1 MRFLGRG
8 LIGLLLFSLALG
20 LLGLAGNTIKVA
32 VQDRM
37 NQEPRSQK
45 ARERTFAVK
54 VVPAEVTSINPTLN
68 AFGEIQ
74 SRKTL
79 DLRMA
84 ASGQIQELSINF
96 VEGGSV
102 KSGELLVRL
111 DDSDHQTA
119 VDLAENNLID
129 AKNEVMESARNLSF
143 SKEEL
148 AAAEEQEKLRLRA
161 LTRQKDLV
169 ERGVGTAAAL
179 ENAEL
184 SASGATQAVLSRK
197 AAVDQAKN
205 RGAQADTRLVRAE
218 LALKDAKRKLEDT
231 KLFAEFSGLLSG
243 VSLVKGGIVSANERL
258 GQLID
263 PEVLEVS
270 FKIST
275 QQYTRLLNDNGEL
288 LKAPVS
294 VALTNT
300 EQGLNADGVIIRDSA
315 SVAKG
320 QTGRQ
325 VYAKLTKSVGFKPG
339 DFVAVKVE
347 EPTLNWVVKLPSTA
361 LDSSNKVLLLGEGE
375 RLEEAQVKLMRRQG
389 NEVIVRS
396 RDLSG
401 KEIVAQRTPVLGAG
415 IKVKAIRSG
424 EENEVAEV
432 EMLEL
437 TEERRAKLISA
448 IETNGYIPKT
458 VKERI
463 IGQLTQPKVPADVVA
478 RIESRMGG

>member
-8 LIGLLLFSLALG
+8 LMGLLLFSLALG

-84 ASGQIQELSINF
+84 ASGQIQELSTNF

-102 KSGELLVRL
+102 KSGELLIRL
-111 DDSDHQTA
+111 DDSDYQTA

-129 AKNEVMESARNLSF
+129 AKNEVMEAARNLSF

-148 AAAEEQEKLRLRA
+148 VAADEQEKLRLRA

-205 RGAQADTRLVRAE
+205 RGAQAETRLVRAE

-231 KLFAEFSGLLSG
+231 KLYAEFSGLLSG

-275 QQYTRLLNDNGEL
+275 QQYTRLLNDDGEL

-339 DFVAVKVE
+339 DFVAVKVQ

-361 LDSSNKVLLLGEGE
+361 LDASNNVLLLGEGE

>member
-37 NQEPRSQK
+37 NQEPRAQK
-45 ARERTFAVK
+45 TRERTFAVK

-102 KSGELLVRL
+102 KSGELLIRL
-111 DDSDHQTA
+111 DDSDYQTA

-129 AKNEVMESARNLSF
+129 AKNEVMEAARNLSF

-339 DFVAVKVE
+339 DFVAVKVQ

-361 LDSSNKVLLLGEGE
+361 LDASNNVLLLGEGE

>member
-84 ASGQIQELSINF
+84 ASGQIQELSTNF

-102 KSGELLVRL
+102 KSGELLIRL
-111 DDSDHQTA
+111 DDSDYQTA

-205 RGAQADTRLVRAE
+205 RGAQAETRLVRAE

-231 KLFAEFSGLLSG
+231 KLYAEFSGLLSG

-325 VYAKLTKSVGFKPG
+325 VYAKLIKSVGFKPG

-401 KEIVAQRTPVLGAG
+401 KEIVAQRTPVLGVG

>member
-84 ASGQIQELSINF
+84 ASGQIQELSTNF

-102 KSGELLVRL
+102 KSGELLIRL
-111 DDSDHQTA
+111 DDSDYQTA

-129 AKNEVMESARNLSF
+129 AKNEVMEAARNLSF

-148 AAAEEQEKLRLRA
+148 VAADEQEKLRLRA
-161 LTRQKDLV
+161 LKRQKDLV

-205 RGAQADTRLVRAE
+205 RGAQAETRLVRAE

-231 KLFAEFSGLLSG
+231 KLYAEFSGLLSG

-361 LDSSNKVLLLGEGE
+361 LDASNKVLLLGEGE

>member
-20 LLGLAGNTIKVA
+20 LLGLAGNTLKVA

-37 NQEPRSQK
+37 NQEPRAQK

-288 LKAPVS
+288 LKAPVY

-300 EQGLNADGVIIRDSA
+300 DQGLNAEGVIIRDSA

-361 LDSSNKVLLLGEGE
+361 LDASNNVLLLGEGE

>member
-20 LLGLAGNTIKVA
+20 LLGLAGNTIKIA
-32 VQDRM
+32 VQDRV
-37 NQEPRSQK
+37 NKEPRAQK
-45 ARERTFAVK
+45 ARERTFTVK
-54 VVPAEVTSINPTLN
+54 VVPAEITSMNPTLN

-84 ASGQIQELSINF
+84 AGGQIQQLSPNF

-102 KSGELLVRL
+102 KSGELLIRL
-111 DDSDHQTA
+111 DDSNYQSA

-129 AKNEVMESARNLSF
+129 AENEVSESGRNLSF

-148 AAAEEQEKLRLRA
+148 AAAEEQEDLRLRA
-161 LTRQKDLV
+161 LKRQQDLV
-169 ERGVGTAAAL
+169 KRGVGTAAAL
-179 ENAEL
+179 ENSEL
-184 SASGATQAVLSRK
+184 AASAATQAVLSRK

-205 RGAQADTRLVRAE
+205 RGAQAETRLVRAE
-218 LALKDAKRKLEDT
+218 LALNDAKRKLEDT
-231 KLFAEFSGLLSG
+231 VLYAEFSGLLSG

-275 QQYTRLLNDNGEL
+275 QQYTRLLDDNGDL

-294 VALTNT
+294 IALTNT
-300 EQGLNADGVIIRDSA
+300 DQGLTADGVIIRDSA

-347 EPTLNWVVKLPSTA
+347 EPTLNWVVALPATA
-361 LDSSNKVLLLGEGE
+361 LDASNSVLLLGEGE

-396 RDLSG
+396 RDLTG

-415 IKVKAIRSG
+415 IKVKPIRSG
-424 EENEVAEV
+424 EENKVAEV

-448 IETNGYIPKT
+448 IESNGYIPKSA
-458 VKERI
+458 KKRI

>member
-20 LLGLAGNTIKVA
+20 LLGLAGNTIKIA
-32 VQDRM
+32 VQDRV
-37 NQEPRSQK
+37 NKEPRTQK
-45 ARERTFAVK
+45 ARERTFTVK
-54 VVPAEVTSINPTLN
+54 VVPAEVTSMNPTLN

-84 ASGQIQELSINF
+84 AGGQIQQLSPNF

-102 KSGELLVRL
+102 KSGELLIRL
-111 DDSDHQTA
+111 DDSNYQSA

-129 AKNEVMESARNLSF
+129 AENEVSESGRNLSF

-148 AAAEEQEKLRLRA
+148 AAAKEQEELRLRA
-161 LTRQKDLV
+161 LKRQQDLV
-169 ERGVGTAAAL
+169 KRGVGTAAAL

-184 SASGATQAVLSRK
+184 AASAATQAVLSRK

-205 RGAQADTRLVRAE
+205 RGAQAETRLVRAE
-218 LALKDAKRKLEDT
+218 LALNDAKRKLEDT
-231 KLFAEFSGLLSG
+231 VLYAEFSGLLSG

-275 QQYTRLLNDNGEL
+275 QQYTRLLDDNGDL

-294 VALTNT
+294 IALTNT
-300 EQGLNADGVIIRDSA
+300 DQGLTADGVIIRDSA

-347 EPTLNWVVKLPSTA
+347 EPTLNWVVALPATA
-361 LDSSNKVLLLGEGE
+361 LDANNSVLLLGEGE

-396 RDLSG
+396 RDLTG

-415 IKVKAIRSG
+415 IKVKPIRSG
-424 EENEVAEV
+424 EENKVAEV

-448 IETNGYIPKT
+448 IESNGYIPKSA
-458 VKERI
+458 KKRI

>member
-84 ASGQIQELSINF
+84 ASGQIQELSTNF

-102 KSGELLVRL
+102 KSGELLIRL
-111 DDSDHQTA
+111 DDSDYQTA

-129 AKNEVMESARNLSF
+129 AKNEVMEAARNLSF

-148 AAAEEQEKLRLRA
+148 VAADEQEKLRLRA
-161 LTRQKDLV
+161 LKRQKDLV

-205 RGAQADTRLVRAE
+205 RGAQAETRLVRAE

-231 KLFAEFSGLLSG
+231 KLYAEFSGLLSG

>member
-1 MRFLGRG
+1 MTEFRK
-8 LIGLLLFSLALG
+8 FSAALDDAK
-20 LLGLAGNTIKVA
+20 LTLQTAAATDNSDSAT
-32 VQDRM
+32 
-37 NQEPRSQK
+37 
-45 ARERTFAVK
+45 ARRDA
-54 VVPAEVTSINPTLN
+54 AEAIRRRC
-68 AFGEIQ
+68 ADG
-74 SRKTL
+74 
-79 DLRMA
+79 DLRRTADKFA
-84 ASGQIQELSINF
+84 AKLEAT
-96 VEGGSV
+96 
-102 KSGELLVRL
+102 
-111 DDSDHQTA
+111 DDVTEPTFLATLQTA
-119 VDLAENNLID
+119 RRVRDAAAARVHAEEEG
-129 AKNEVMESARNLSF
+129 AA
-143 SKEEL
+143 EEL

-169 ERGVGTAAAL
+169 DRGVGTAAAL

-184 SASGATQAVLSRK
+184 SASGATQSVLSRK

-205 RGAQADTRLVRAE
+205 RGAQAETRLVRAE

-231 KLFAEFSGLLSG
+231 ELYAEFSGLLSG

-263 PEVLEVS
+263 PKVLEVS

-288 LKAPVS
+288 LKVPVS
-294 VALTNT
+294 VALTST
-300 EQGLNADGVIIRDSA
+300 DQGLDADGVIIRDSA

-325 VYAKLTKSVGFKPG
+325 VYARLTKSVGFKPG

-361 LDSSNKVLLLGEGE
+361 LDASNNVLLLGEGE

-415 IKVKAIRSG
+415 IKVKPIRSG
-424 EENEVAEV
+424 EENKVTEV

-448 IETNGYIPKT
+448 IETNGYIPKSA
-458 VKERI
+458 KERI

>member
-20 LLGLAGNTIKVA
+20 LLGLAGNTIKIA
-32 VQDRM
+32 VQDRV
-37 NQEPRSQK
+37 NKEPRAQK
-45 ARERTFAVK
+45 ARERTFTVK
-54 VVPAEVTSINPTLN
+54 VVPAEVTSMNPTLN

-84 ASGQIQELSINF
+84 AGGQIQELSTNF

-102 KSGELLVRL
+102 KSGELLIRL
-111 DDSDHQTA
+111 DDSNYQSA

-129 AKNEVMESARNLSF
+129 AENEVSESGRNLSF

-148 AAAEEQEKLRLRA
+148 AAAKEQEELRLRA
-161 LTRQKDLV
+161 LKRQQDLV
-169 ERGVGTAAAL
+169 KRGVGTAAAL

-184 SASGATQAVLSRK
+184 AASAATQAVLSRK

-205 RGAQADTRLVRAE
+205 RGAQAETRLVRAE
-218 LALKDAKRKLEDT
+218 LALNDAKRKLEDT
-231 KLFAEFSGLLSG
+231 VLYAEFSGLLSG

-275 QQYTRLLNDNGEL
+275 QQYTRLLDDNGDL

-294 VALTNT
+294 IALTNT
-300 EQGLNADGVIIRDSA
+300 DQGLTADGVIIRDSA

-347 EPTLNWVVKLPSTA
+347 EPTLNWVVALPATA
-361 LDSSNKVLLLGEGE
+361 LDASNSVLLLGEGE

-396 RDLSG
+396 RDLTG

-415 IKVKAIRSG
+415 IKVKPIRSG
-424 EENEVAEV
+424 EENKVAEV

-448 IETNGYIPKT
+448 IESNGYIPKSA
-458 VKERI
+458 KKRI
-463 IGQLTQPKVPADVVA
+463 IGQLSQPKVPADVVA

>member
-45 ARERTFAVK
+45 TRERTFAVK

-84 ASGQIQELSINF
+84 ASGQIQELSTNF

-102 KSGELLVRL
+102 KSGELLIRL
-111 DDSDHQTA
+111 DDSDYQTA

-129 AKNEVMESARNLSF
+129 AKNEVMEAARNLSF

-148 AAAEEQEKLRLRA
+148 AAAEEQEKLRRRA

-205 RGAQADTRLVRAE
+205 RGAQAETRLVRAE

-231 KLFAEFSGLLSG
+231 KLYAEFSGLLSG

-288 LKAPVS
+288 LKAPVY

-300 EQGLNADGVIIRDSA
+300 DQGLNAEGVIIRDSA

-361 LDSSNKVLLLGEGE
+361 LDASNKVLLLGEGE

-401 KEIVAQRTPVLGAG
+401 KEIIAQRTPVLGAG
-415 IKVKAIRSG
+415 IKVKPIRSG

>member
-37 NQEPRSQK
+37 NQEPRAQK

-84 ASGQIQELSINF
+84 ASGQIQELSTNF

-231 KLFAEFSGLLSG
+231 KLYAEFSGLLSG

-339 DFVAVKVE
+339 DFVAVKVQ

-361 LDSSNKVLLLGEGE
+361 LDASNNVLLLGEGE

>member
-84 ASGQIQELSINF
+84 ASGQIQELSTNF

-102 KSGELLVRL
+102 KSGELLIRL
-111 DDSDHQTA
+111 DDSDYQTA

-129 AKNEVMESARNLSF
+129 AKNEVMEAARNLSF

-184 SASGATQAVLSRK
+184 SASGATQAVLSRR

-205 RGAQADTRLVRAE
+205 RGAQAETRLVRAE

-231 KLFAEFSGLLSG
+231 KLYAEFSGLLSG

-361 LDSSNKVLLLGEGE
+361 LDASNKVLLLGEGE

>member
-20 LLGLAGNTIKVA
+20 LLGLAGNTIKIA
-32 VQDRM
+32 VQDRV
-37 NQEPRSQK
+37 NKEPRAQK
-45 ARERTFAVK
+45 ARERTFTVK
-54 VVPAEVTSINPTLN
+54 VVPAEVTSMNPTLN

-84 ASGQIQELSINF
+84 AGGQIQELSTNF

-102 KSGELLVRL
+102 KSGELLIRL
-111 DDSDHQTA
+111 DDSNYQSA

-129 AKNEVMESARNLSF
+129 AENEVSESGRNLSF

-148 AAAEEQEKLRLRA
+148 AAAEEQEELRLRA
-161 LTRQKDLV
+161 LKRQQDLV
-169 ERGVGTAAAL
+169 KRGVGTAAAL

-184 SASGATQAVLSRK
+184 AASAATQAVLSRK

-205 RGAQADTRLVRAE
+205 RGAQAETRLVRAE
-218 LALKDAKRKLEDT
+218 LALNDAKRKLEDT
-231 KLFAEFSGLLSG
+231 VLYAEFSGLLSG

-275 QQYTRLLNDNGEL
+275 QQYTRLLDDNGDL

-294 VALTNT
+294 IALTNT
-300 EQGLNADGVIIRDSA
+300 DQGLTADGVIIRDSA

-347 EPTLNWVVKLPSTA
+347 EPTLNWVVALPATA
-361 LDSSNKVLLLGEGE
+361 LDANNSVLLLGEGE

-396 RDLSG
+396 RDLTG

-415 IKVKAIRSG
+415 IKVKPIRSG
-424 EENEVAEV
+424 EENKVAEV

-448 IETNGYIPKT
+448 IESNGYIPKSA
-458 VKERI
+458 KKRI

>member
-20 LLGLAGNTIKVA
+20 LLGLAGNTIKIA
-32 VQDRM
+32 VQDRV
-37 NQEPRSQK
+37 NKEPRTQK
-45 ARERTFAVK
+45 ARERTFTVK
-54 VVPAEVTSINPTLN
+54 VVPAEVTSMNPTLN

-84 ASGQIQELSINF
+84 AGGQIQQLSPNF

-102 KSGELLVRL
+102 KSGELLIRL
-111 DDSDHQTA
+111 DDSNYQSA

-129 AKNEVMESARNLSF
+129 AENEVSESGRNLSF

-148 AAAEEQEKLRLRA
+148 AAAKEQEELRLRA
-161 LTRQKDLV
+161 LKRQQDLV
-169 ERGVGTAAAL
+169 KRGVGTAAAL

-184 SASGATQAVLSRK
+184 AASAATQAVLSRK

-205 RGAQADTRLVRAE
+205 RGAQAETRLVRAE
-218 LALKDAKRKLEDT
+218 LALNDAKRKLEDT
-231 KLFAEFSGLLSG
+231 VLYAEFSGLLSG
-243 VSLVKGGIVSANERL
+243 VSLVKGGIVSSNERL

-275 QQYTRLLNDNGEL
+275 QQYTRLLDDNGDL

-294 VALTNT
+294 IALTNT
-300 EQGLNADGVIIRDSA
+300 DQGLTADGVIIRDSA

-347 EPTLNWVVKLPSTA
+347 EPTLNWVVALPATA
-361 LDSSNKVLLLGEGE
+361 LDANNSVLLLGEGE

-396 RDLSG
+396 RDLTG

-415 IKVKAIRSG
+415 IKVKPIRSG
-424 EENEVAEV
+424 EENKVAEV

-448 IETNGYIPKT
+448 IESNGYIPKSA
-458 VKERI
+458 KKRI

>member
-84 ASGQIQELSINF
+84 ASGQIQELSTNF

-102 KSGELLVRL
+102 KSGELLIRL
-111 DDSDHQTA
+111 DDSDYQTA

-129 AKNEVMESARNLSF
+129 AKNEVMEAARNLSF

-205 RGAQADTRLVRAE
+205 RGAQAETRLVRAE

-231 KLFAEFSGLLSG
+231 KLYAEFSGLLSG

-288 LKAPVS
+288 LKAPVY

-300 EQGLNADGVIIRDSA
+300 DQGLNAEGVIIRDSA

>member
-8 LIGLLLFSLALG
+8 LMGLLLFSLALG

-37 NQEPRSQK
+37 NQDSRTQK

-102 KSGELLVRL
+102 KSGELLIRL
-111 DDSDHQTA
+111 DDSDYQTA

-129 AKNEVMESARNLSF
+129 AKNEVMEAARNLSF

-205 RGAQADTRLVRAE
+205 RGAQAETRLVRAE

-231 KLFAEFSGLLSG
+231 KLYAEFSGLLSG

-288 LKAPVS
+288 LKAPVY

-300 EQGLNADGVIIRDSA
+300 DQGLNAEGVIIRDSA

>member
-20 LLGLAGNTIKVA
+20 LLGLAGNTIKIA
-32 VQDRM
+32 VQDRV
-37 NQEPRSQK
+37 NKEPRAQK
-45 ARERTFAVK
+45 ARERTFTVK
-54 VVPAEVTSINPTLN
+54 VVPAEVTSMNPTLN

-84 ASGQIQELSINF
+84 AGGQIQQLSPNF

-102 KSGELLVRL
+102 KSGELLIRL
-111 DDSDHQTA
+111 DDSNYQSA

-129 AKNEVMESARNLSF
+129 AENEVSESGRNLSF

-148 AAAEEQEKLRLRA
+148 AAAKEQEELRLRA
-161 LTRQKDLV
+161 LKRQQDLV
-169 ERGVGTAAAL
+169 KRGVGTAAAL

-184 SASGATQAVLSRK
+184 AASAATQAVLSRK

-205 RGAQADTRLVRAE
+205 RGAQAETRLVRAE
-218 LALKDAKRKLEDT
+218 LALNDAKRKLEDT
-231 KLFAEFSGLLSG
+231 VLYAEFSGLLSG

-275 QQYTRLLNDNGEL
+275 QQYTRLLDDNGDL

-294 VALTNT
+294 IALTNT
-300 EQGLNADGVIIRDSA
+300 DQGLTADGVIIRDSA

-347 EPTLNWVVKLPSTA
+347 EPTLNWVVALPATA
-361 LDSSNKVLLLGEGE
+361 LDANNSVLLLGEGE

-396 RDLSG
+396 RDLTG

-415 IKVKAIRSG
+415 IKVKPIRSG
-424 EENEVAEV
+424 EENKVAEV

-448 IETNGYIPKT
+448 IESNGYIPKSA
-458 VKERI
+458 KKRI
-463 IGQLTQPKVPADVVA
+463 IGQLSQPKVPADVVA

>member
-84 ASGQIQELSINF
+84 ASGQIQELSTNF

-102 KSGELLVRL
+102 KSGELLIRL
-111 DDSDHQTA
+111 DDSDYQTA

-129 AKNEVMESARNLSF
+129 AKNEVMESARNVSF

-205 RGAQADTRLVRAE
+205 RGAQAETRLVRAE

-231 KLFAEFSGLLSG
+231 KLYAEFSGLLSG

-361 LDSSNKVLLLGEGE
+361 LDASNKVLLLGEGE

-401 KEIVAQRTPVLGAG
+401 KEIIAQRTPVLGAG

>member
-37 NQEPRSQK
+37 NQEPRAQK

-84 ASGQIQELSINF
+84 ASGQIQELSTNF

-205 RGAQADTRLVRAE
+205 RGAQAETRLVRAE

-231 KLFAEFSGLLSG
+231 KLYAEFSGLLSG

-294 VALTNT
+294 VSLTNT
-300 EQGLNADGVIIRDSA
+300 DQGLNADGVIIRDSA

-361 LDSSNKVLLLGEGE
+361 LDASNNVLLLGEGE

-448 IETNGYIPKT
+448 IETNGYIPKS

>member
-37 NQEPRSQK
+37 NQEPRTQK

-129 AKNEVMESARNLSF
+129 AKNEVMEAARNLSF

-205 RGAQADTRLVRAE
+205 RGAQAETRLVRAE

-288 LKAPVS
+288 LKAPVY

-300 EQGLNADGVIIRDSA
+300 DQGLNAEGVIIRDSA

-339 DFVAVKVE
+339 DFVAVKVQ

-361 LDSSNKVLLLGEGE
+361 LDASNNVLLLGEGE

-389 NEVIVRS
+389 NDVIVRG

-401 KEIVAQRTPVLGAG
+401 KEIVAQRTPVLGVG

-424 EENEVAEV
+424 EENKVAEI

>member
-84 ASGQIQELSINF
+84 ASGQIQELSTNF

-102 KSGELLVRL
+102 KSGELLIRL
-111 DDSDHQTA
+111 DDSDYQTA

-129 AKNEVMESARNLSF
+129 AKNEVMEAARNLSF

-205 RGAQADTRLVRAE
+205 RGAQAETRLVRAE

-231 KLFAEFSGLLSG
+231 KLYAEFSGLLSG

>member
-205 RGAQADTRLVRAE
+205 RGAQAETRLVRAE

-231 KLFAEFSGLLSG
+231 KLYAEFSGLLSG

-275 QQYTRLLNDNGEL
+275 QQYTRLLDDNGEL

-339 DFVAVKVE
+339 DFVAVKVQ

-361 LDSSNKVLLLGEGE
+361 LDASNNVLLLGEGE

>member
-45 ARERTFAVK
+45 TRERTFAVK

-84 ASGQIQELSINF
+84 ASGQIQELSTNF

-102 KSGELLVRL
+102 KSGELLIRL
-111 DDSDHQTA
+111 DDSDYQTA

-129 AKNEVMESARNLSF
+129 AKNEVMEAARNLSF

-231 KLFAEFSGLLSG
+231 KLYAEFSGLLSG

-288 LKAPVS
+288 LKAPVY

-300 EQGLNADGVIIRDSA
+300 DQGLNAEGVIIRDSA

-361 LDSSNKVLLLGEGE
+361 LDASNKVLLLGEGE

-401 KEIVAQRTPVLGAG
+401 KEIVAQRTPVLGVG

>member
-20 LLGLAGNTIKVA
+20 LLGLAGNTIKIA
-32 VQDRM
+32 VQDRV
-37 NQEPRSQK
+37 NKEPRAQN
-45 ARERTFAVK
+45 ARERTFTVK
-54 VVPAEVTSINPTLN
+54 VVPAEITSMNPTLN

-84 ASGQIQELSINF
+84 AGGQIQELSTNF

-102 KSGELLVRL
+102 NSGELLIRL
-111 DDSDHQTA
+111 DDSNYQSA

-129 AKNEVMESARNLSF
+129 AENEVSESGRNLSF

-148 AAAEEQEKLRLRA
+148 AAAEEQAELRLRA
-161 LTRQKDLV
+161 LKRQQDLV
-169 ERGVGTAAAL
+169 KRGVGTAAAL

-184 SASGATQAVLSRK
+184 AASAATQAVLSRK

-205 RGAQADTRLVRAE
+205 RGAQAETRLVRAE
-218 LALKDAKRKLEDT
+218 LALNDAKRKLEDT
-231 KLFAEFSGLLSG
+231 VLYAEFSGLLSG

-275 QQYTRLLNDNGEL
+275 QQYTRLLDDNGDL

-294 VALTNT
+294 IALTNT
-300 EQGLNADGVIIRDSA
+300 DQGLTADGVIIRDSA

-347 EPTLNWVVKLPSTA
+347 EPTLNWVVALPATA
-361 LDSSNKVLLLGEGE
+361 LDASNSVLLLGEGE

-396 RDLSG
+396 RDLTG

-415 IKVKAIRSG
+415 IKVKPIRSG
-424 EENEVAEV
+424 EENKVAEV

-448 IETNGYIPKT
+448 IESNGYIPKSA
-458 VKERI
+458 KKRI

>member
-37 NQEPRSQK
+37 NQEPRAQK

-231 KLFAEFSGLLSG
+231 KLYAEFSGLLSG

-288 LKAPVS
+288 LKAPVY

-300 EQGLNADGVIIRDSA
+300 DQGLNAEGVIIRDSA

>member
-84 ASGQIQELSINF
+84 ASGQIQELSTNF

-102 KSGELLVRL
+102 KSGELLIRL
-111 DDSDHQTA
+111 DDSDYQTA

-129 AKNEVMESARNLSF
+129 AKNEVMEAARNLSF

-148 AAAEEQEKLRLRA
+148 AAAEEQEKLRRRA

-205 RGAQADTRLVRAE
+205 RGAQAETRLVRAE
-218 LALKDAKRKLEDT
+218 LAVNDAKRKLEDT
-231 KLFAEFSGLLSG
+231 KLYAEFSGLLSG

-275 QQYTRLLNDNGEL
+275 QQYTRLLNDDGEL

-361 LDSSNKVLLLGEGE
+361 LDASNKVLLLGEGE

-463 IGQLTQPKVPADVVA
+463 ISQLTQPKVPADVVA

>member
-84 ASGQIQELSINF
+84 ASGQIQELSTNF

-102 KSGELLVRL
+102 KSGELLIRL
-111 DDSDHQTA
+111 DDSDYQTA

-205 RGAQADTRLVRAE
+205 RGAQAETRLVRAE

-231 KLFAEFSGLLSG
+231 KLYAEFSGLLSG

-361 LDSSNKVLLLGEGE
+361 LDASNNVLLLGEGE

>member
-84 ASGQIQELSINF
+84 ASGQIQELSTNF

-102 KSGELLVRL
+102 KSGELLIRL
-111 DDSDHQTA
+111 DDSDYQTA

-129 AKNEVMESARNLSF
+129 AKNEVMEAARNLSF

-205 RGAQADTRLVRAE
+205 RGAQAETRLVRAE

-231 KLFAEFSGLLSG
+231 KLYAEFSGLLSG

-339 DFVAVKVE
+339 DFVAVKVQ

-361 LDSSNKVLLLGEGE
+361 LDASNNVLLLGEGE

-401 KEIVAQRTPVLGAG
+401 KEVVAQRTPVLGVG

>member
-20 LLGLAGNTIKVA
+20 LLGLAGNTIKIA
-32 VQDRM
+32 VQDRV
-37 NQEPRSQK
+37 NEEPRAQK
-45 ARERTFAVK
+45 VRERTFTVK
-54 VVPAEVTSINPTLN
+54 VVPAEITSMKPTLN

-84 ASGQIQELSINF
+84 AGGQIQELSTNF

-102 KSGELLVRL
+102 KSGELLIRL
-111 DDSDHQTA
+111 DDSNYQSA

-129 AKNEVMESARNLSF
+129 AENEVSESGRNLSF
-143 SKEEL
+143 SREEL
-148 AAAEEQEKLRLRA
+148 TAAEEQEELRLRA
-161 LTRQKDLV
+161 LKRQQDLV
-169 ERGVGTAAAL
+169 KRGVGTAAAL

-184 SASGATQAVLSRK
+184 AASAATQAVLSRK

-205 RGAQADTRLVRAE
+205 RGAQAETRLVRAE
-218 LALKDAKRKLEDT
+218 LALNDAKRKLEDT
-231 KLFAEFSGLLSG
+231 VLYAEFSGLLSG

-275 QQYTRLLNDNGEL
+275 QQYTRLLDDNGDL

-294 VALTNT
+294 IALTNT
-300 EQGLNADGVIIRDSA
+300 DQGLTADGVIIRDSA

-347 EPTLNWVVKLPSTA
+347 EPTLNWVVALPATA
-361 LDSSNKVLLLGEGE
+361 LDASNSVLLLGEGE

-396 RDLSG
+396 RDLTG

-415 IKVKAIRSG
+415 IKVKPIRSG
-424 EENEVAEV
+424 EENKVADV

-448 IETNGYIPKT
+448 IETNGYIPQSA
-458 VKERI
+458 KERI

>member
-37 NQEPRSQK
+37 SQEPRSQK

-84 ASGQIQELSINF
+84 ASGQIQELSTNF

-102 KSGELLVRL
+102 KSGELLIRL
-111 DDSDHQTA
+111 DDSDYQTA

-129 AKNEVMESARNLSF
+129 AKNEVMEAARNLSF

-205 RGAQADTRLVRAE
+205 RGAQAETRLVRAE

-231 KLFAEFSGLLSG
+231 KLYAEFSGLLSG

-275 QQYTRLLNDNGEL
+275 QQYTRLLDDNGEL

-339 DFVAVKVE
+339 DFVAVKVK

>member
-8 LIGLLLFSLALG
+8 LIGLLLFSLTLG
-20 LLGLAGNTIKVA
+20 LLGLAGNTIKIA
-32 VQDRM
+32 VQDRV
-37 NQEPRSQK
+37 NKEPRAQK
-45 ARERTFAVK
+45 ARERTFTVK
-54 VVPAEVTSINPTLN
+54 VVPAEITSMNPTLN

-84 ASGQIQELSINF
+84 AGGQIQELSTNF
-96 VEGGSV
+96 VEGGSIT
-102 KSGELLVRL
+102 SGELLIRL
-111 DDSDHQTA
+111 DDSNYQSA

-129 AKNEVMESARNLSF
+129 AENEVSESGRNLSF

-148 AAAEEQEKLRLRA
+148 AAAKEQEELRLRA
-161 LTRQKDLV
+161 LKRQQDLV
-169 ERGVGTAAAL
+169 KRGVGTAAAL

-184 SASGATQAVLSRK
+184 AASAATQAVLSRK

-205 RGAQADTRLVRAE
+205 RGAQAETRLVRAE
-218 LALKDAKRKLEDT
+218 LALNDAKRKLEDT
-231 KLFAEFSGLLSG
+231 VLYAEFSGLLSG

-275 QQYTRLLNDNGEL
+275 QQYTRLLDDNGDL

-294 VALTNT
+294 ISLTNT
-300 EQGLNADGVIIRDSA
+300 DQGLKADGVIIRDSA

-347 EPTLNWVVKLPSTA
+347 EPTLNWVVALPATA
-361 LDSSNKVLLLGEGE
+361 LDASNSVLLLGEGE

-396 RDLSG
+396 RDLTG

-415 IKVKAIRSG
+415 IKVKPIRSG
-424 EENEVAEV
+424 EENKVAEV

-448 IETNGYIPKT
+448 IESNGYIPKSA
-458 VKERI
+458 KKRI

>member
-84 ASGQIQELSINF
+84 ASGQIQELSTNF

-102 KSGELLVRL
+102 KSGELLIRL
-111 DDSDHQTA
+111 DDSDYQTA

-129 AKNEVMESARNLSF
+129 AKNEVMEAARNLSF

-205 RGAQADTRLVRAE
+205 RGAQAETRLVRAE

-300 EQGLNADGVIIRDSA
+300 EQGLKADGVIIRDSA

-361 LDSSNKVLLLGEGE
+361 LDASNKVLLLGEGE

-463 IGQLTQPKVPADVVA
+463 IDQLTQPKVPADVVA

>member
-1 MRFLGRG
+1 
-8 LIGLLLFSLALG
+8 
-20 LLGLAGNTIKVA
+20 
-32 VQDRM
+32 
-37 NQEPRSQK
+37 
-45 ARERTFAVK
+45 
-54 VVPAEVTSINPTLN
+54 
-68 AFGEIQ
+68 
-74 SRKTL
+74 
-79 DLRMA
+79 MA
-84 ASGQIQELSINF
+84 AGGQIQQLSPNF

-102 KSGELLVRL
+102 KSGELLIRL
-111 DDSDHQTA
+111 DDSNYQSA

-129 AKNEVMESARNLSF
+129 AENEVSESGRNLSF

-148 AAAEEQEKLRLRA
+148 AAAEEQEELRLRA
-161 LTRQKDLV
+161 LKRQQDLV
-169 ERGVGTAAAL
+169 KRGVGTAAAL

-184 SASGATQAVLSRK
+184 AASAATQAVLSRK

-205 RGAQADTRLVRAE
+205 RGAQAETRLVRAE
-218 LALKDAKRKLEDT
+218 LALNDAKRKLEDT
-231 KLFAEFSGLLSG
+231 VLYAEFSGLLSG
-243 VSLVKGGIVSANERL
+243 VSLVKGGIVSSNERL

-275 QQYTRLLNDNGEL
+275 QQYTRLLDDNGDL

-294 VALTNT
+294 IALTNT
-300 EQGLNADGVIIRDSA
+300 DQGLTADGVIIRDSA

-347 EPTLNWVVKLPSTA
+347 EPTLNWVVALPATA
-361 LDSSNKVLLLGEGE
+361 LDASNSVLLLGEGE

-396 RDLSG
+396 RDLTG

-415 IKVKAIRSG
+415 IKVKPIRSG
-424 EENEVAEV
+424 EENKVAEV

-448 IETNGYIPKT
+448 IETNGYIPKSA
-458 VKERI
+458 KK
-463 IGQLTQPKVPADVVA
+463 G
-478 RIESRMGG
+478 